1 MRLRVIWTGKTKDT
15 RLRELQLDY
24 EKRLSHFTR
33 CEVVEI
39 RESAG
44 TGSKAGIAKDS
55 RSISDRLSD
64 GAVTV
69 LLDPSGSDWSSK
81 DLAAQIQ
88 RWENQGTK
96 EVAFI
101 VGGPHGVSPE
111 LAERAQQRWSL
122 SRLTL
127 THEMARV
134 VLLEQLYRAYTIIH
148 GLPYQK

>member
-1 MRLRVIWTGKTKDT
+1 MRLRVIWTGKTKDA
-15 RLRELQLDY
+15 RLRELQADY
-24 EKRLSHFTR
+24 EKRLSHFTW

-39 RESAG
+39 RESANA
-44 TGSKAGIAKDS
+44 GSKAGIDKDS
-55 RSISDRLSD
+55 KSISDRLSN

-69 LLDPSGSDWSSK
+69 LLDLDGTEWSSPE
-81 DLAAQIQ
+81 LAAQIQ

-101 VGGPHGVSPE
+101 IGGPNGVSPE
-111 LAERAQQRWSL
+111 LTARAQQRWCL

>member
-1 MRLRVIWTGKTKDT
+1 MRLRVLWTGKTRDA
-15 RLRELQLDY
+15 RLRELIADY

-39 RESAG
+39 RESSASS
-44 TGSKAGIAKDS
+44 SKAGIDKDS
-55 RSISDRLSD
+55 RSISDRLSN

-69 LLDPSGSDWSSK
+69 LLDPEGSGWSSRE
-81 DLAAQIQ
+81 LAAQIQ

-101 VGGPHGVSPE
+101 VGGPNGVSSE
-111 LAERAQQRWSL
+111 LAAKVKQRWSL

>member
-1 MRLRVIWTGKTKDT
+1 MRLRLIWTGKTRDA

-24 EKRLSHFTR
+24 EKRLSHFAR
-33 CEVVEI
+33 CEIVEI

-44 TGSKAGIAKDS
+44 AGTKAGIDRDS
-55 RSISDRLSD
+55 KSISDRLSN
-64 GAVTV
+64 GAVAV
-69 LLDPSGSDWSSK
+69 LLDPEGSNWSSSE
-81 DLAAQIQ
+81 LAAQIQ

-111 LAERAQQRWSL
+111 LSARAQQRWSL
-122 SRLTL
+122 TRLTL